1 MKHTKHKFNSFVL
14 LVLLY
19 VRRWLRLSPRPDK
32 AQLIDAL
39 EAERARLEALIDGLD
54 EAQMTT
60 PGAQADGSLK
70 DLLAHIAVWDER
82 GLGWIKAAAQ
92 GYMPDMPAA
101 GYTWDDMDV
110 LNRQTFLE
118 NKDRPLAEVL
128 SRFRGAYR
136 QLLEQARLLS
146 ERETDLPLV
155 AELIAWRCGHYRT
168 HGQQIRAWL
177 EQSSKTQA

>member
-1 MKHTKHKFNSFVL
+1 MKYTKHKLNSFGL

-19 VRRWLRLSPRPDK
+19 LRRWLRLSPRPDK
-32 AQLIDAL
+32 AQLIAAL
-39 EAERARLEALIDGLD
+39 EAERAGLEALLDGLD

-82 GLGWIKAAAQ
+82 GLGWIRVAAQ
-92 GYMPDMPAA
+92 GRMPEMPAA
-101 GYTWDDMDV
+101 GYTWDDMDA

-128 SRFRGAYR
+128 ARFGDAYR

-146 ERETDLPLV
+146 EREADLPLV

-177 EQSSKTQA
+177 EQSPKT